1 MIRFFG
7 FLIRFVLSILLVVLG
22 LVFLGP
28 FLVKSVD
35 QWMGKAEEYRSI
47 PEQFQVIDRV
57 RDWFDEKEICE
68 VKFEDLLG
76 IVETEGPG
84 RLEGLRNL
92 RAEGVELSEAD
103 IEVLGSVY
111 RELLRGGEKGSGSVK
126 LSGPVEN
133 RIQPSGGLTPSEGL

>member
-47 PEQFQVIDRV
+47 TEQFQVIDQV

-76 IVETEGPG
+76 LLK
-84 RLEGLRNL
+84 RK
-92 RAEGVELSEAD
+92 
-103 IEVLGSVY
+103 VLDG
-111 RELLRGGEKGSGSVK
+111 
-126 LSGPVEN
+126 
-133 RIQPSGGLTPSEGL
+133 